1 MLKDLRPGAASG
13 GKTEREAAA
22 VTPPQDPQKTKTE
35 AQSGQLRGGNFILNY
50 VGALTRKTGRAYS
63 LRLLK
68 EEQAGRAEERVK
80 REKERQSED
89 EIMRRLNRA
98 ERTPGGFST
107 GRFVKLTR
115 RKTVKPNGRGGWVKC
130 TVIEPA
136 KPPTPNLP
144 ALRVSLLDLPPLNL
158 NAKQRKYEADVVTY
172 DDLKQTTSDT
182 VKSKNPSKR
191 FRYVLFNDLWLAKN
205 GFYYHLVPFILS
217 VIFLAIN
224 LKYVNVGVNIGVACY
239 LLLATFLCKKT
250 WQDKAKFAPV
260 RVLLIG
266 LIILLFIVG
275 AYLVERFLPQVY
287 EKIYLPFSL
296 KLFVLVFAVIRFGK
310 FFVYFMIMYRQDAS
324 SDFGNV
330 VKVKYGAP
338 GSGKTSQSVQESLG
352 LANQKW
358 RDLQMQYYFLHSRE
372 KDILRRNNPDE
383 LLDYY
388 DVKQSYEFYVKSRCI
403 PCLWS
408 NIEITDPAGRKC
420 HRLEKEHLQG
430 LKRLPSHCVIMTD
443 EVGVM
448 LKSDMSFNKAANYD
462 LSDMFRLGRHFLNW
476 SMICSEQDPN
486 NIFIDAR
493 RVVGLNE
500 GISGQTW
507 ICRPWLLEKIY
518 GFLSFFKSDSFDKKI
533 KREPKRAKFMAAFG
547 GFISSIGFRLQPTVT
562 SANTQTG
569 IKGDTQDGSG
579 AAVVRRQNRIIA
591 ATISDC
597 YDERDYRRQ
606 YPSRYDREIKGDLEG
621 SGTLGERV
629 TGYGR
634 QFVSTTPSLME
645 KRVAQDRKIKK
656 LS

>member
-1 MLKDLRPGAASG
+1 MLKDLRPVATSG
-13 GKTEREAAA
+13 GKNESVTAAA
-22 VTPPQDPQKTKTE
+22 SPPTEAEKTNTE
-35 AQSGQLRGGNFILNY
+35 AQGGQLRGGNFTLNY

-63 LRLLK
+63 LRFLK
-68 EEQAGRAEERVK
+68 DEQAARLRLQEEK
-80 REKERQSED
+80 DGERD
-89 EIMRRLNRA
+89 IAARLNRA
-98 ERTPGGFST
+98 ESVKGGFST
-107 GRFVKLTR
+107 GKRFITLTR
-115 RKTVKPNGRGGWVKC
+115 RKTIKPNGRGGYVKC
-130 TVIEPA
+130 TVLEPA
-136 KPPTPNLP
+136 KPPIKNPP
-144 ALRVSLLDLPPLNL
+144 ALRIDLLDLPPLNL
-158 NAKQRKYEADVVTY
+158 NAKQVKYESDVVTY
-172 DDLKQTTSDT
+172 DDLRQPTPDT
-182 VKSKNPSKR
+182 AKSKNPSKR
-191 FRYVLFNDLWLAKN
+191 YRYVLFNDLWLAKN

-217 VIFLAIN
+217 VIFLALN
-224 LKYVNVGVNIGVACY
+224 LKYVDVWANIAVACY
-239 LLLATFLCKKT
+239 LLLAAFICKKV
-250 WQDKAKFAPV
+250 WQNKAKIAPLRAGIICAAV
-260 RVLLIG
+260 VLFVL
-266 LIILLFIVG
+266 G
-275 AYLVERFLPQVY
+275 AYLVERFLPSFY

-310 FFVYFMIMYRQDAS
+310 FFVYFLIMYRQDVA

-338 GSGKTSQSVQESLG
+338 GSGKTSQSVQESLM
-352 LANQKW
+352 LAVQKW
-358 RDLQMQYYFLHSRE
+358 RDLQMQYYIMHSRE
-372 KDILRRNNPDE
+372 KEILKRNNPDE

-388 DVKQSYEFYVKSRCI
+388 DVKLSYEFYAKSKCI

-420 HRLEKEHLQG
+420 HRFEKEHLQG
-430 LKRLPSHCVIMTD
+430 LKRLPTHCVILTD
-443 EVGVM
+443 EVGAM

-476 SMICSEQDPN
+476 SVICSEQDPN

-518 GFLSFFKSDSFDKKI
+518 GFLSFFKSDSFDKKV
-533 KREPKRAKFMAAFG
+533 RRQPKRAKFMAAFG

-569 IKGDTQDGSG
+569 IKGESQDGSG
-579 AAVVRRQNRIIA
+579 GAVLRRQNRIIA
-591 ATISDC
+591 ATINVC

-606 YPSRYDREIKGDLEG
+606 YPSRYDREIKGDLAG

-634 QFVSTTPSLME
+634 QFVSTTPSLTE
-645 KRVAQDRKIKK
+645 KREAQDRKIKN

>member
-1 MLKDLRPGAASG
+1 MLKDLRPGVTTGANKEPVPAAENPP
-13 GKTEREAAA
+13 KEAE
-22 VTPPQDPQKTKTE
+22 KTKTE
-35 AQSGQLRGGNFILNY
+35 AQGGQLRGGNFILNY

-68 EEQAGRAEERVK
+68 EEQAARLRLRAEKDGER
-80 REKERQSED
+80 
-89 EIMRRLNRA
+89 EIFERLNRA
-98 ERTPGGFST
+98 ESVTDGFST
-107 GRFVKLTR
+107 GKRFITLTR
-115 RKTVKPNGRGGWVKC
+115 RKTIKSNGRGGYVKC
-130 TVIEPA
+130 TVLEPA
-136 KPPTPNLP
+136 KPPIKNPP
-144 ALRVSLLDLPPLNL
+144 AVRVNLLDLPPLNL
-158 NAKQRKYEADVVTY
+158 NAKQVKYESDVVTY
-172 DDLKQTTSDT
+172 DDLRKTSLPTT
-182 VKSKNPSKR
+182 KSKNPSKR
-191 FRYVLFNDLWLAKN
+191 YRYVLFNGLWLARN
-205 GFYYHLVPFILS
+205 GFYYHLIPFILS
-217 VIFLAIN
+217 VVFLALN
-224 LKYVNVGVNIGVACY
+224 LKYVDVWANIAVACY
-239 LLLATFLCKKT
+239 LLLAAFICKKV
-250 WQDKAKFAPV
+250 WQNKAKFAPL
-260 RVLLIG
+260 RAG
-266 LIILLFIVG
+266 IIVAVVGLFILV
-275 AYLVERFLPQVY
+275 AYLVERFLPSFY
-287 EKIYLPFSL
+287 DKIYLPFSL

-310 FFVYFMIMYRQDAS
+310 FFVYFLIMYRQDVA

-338 GSGKTSQSVQESLG
+338 GSGKTSQSVQESLM
-352 LANQKW
+352 LAVQKW
-358 RDLQMQYYFLHSRE
+358 RDLQMQYYILHSRE
-372 KDILRRNNPDE
+372 KEILKRNNPDE

-388 DVKQSYEFYVKSRCI
+388 DVKLSYEFYANSKCI

-420 HRLEKEHLQG
+420 HRFEKEHLQG
-430 LKRLPSHCVIMTD
+430 LKRLPTHCVILTD
-443 EVGVM
+443 EVGAM

-476 SMICSEQDPN
+476 SVICSEQDPN

-518 GFLSFFKSDSFDKKI
+518 GFLSFFKSDSFDKKV
-533 KREPKRAKFMAAFG
+533 RRQPKRAKFMAAFG

-569 IKGDTQDGSG
+569 IKGDSQDGSG
-579 AAVVRRQNRIIA
+579 GAVVRRQNRIIA
-591 ATISDC
+591 ATINVC

-606 YPSRYDREIKGDLEG
+606 YPSRYDREIKGDLAG

-634 QFVSTTPSLME
+634 QFVSTTPSLSE
-645 KRVAQDRKIKK
+645 KRAAQDRKIKN

>member
-22 VTPPQDPQKTKTE
+22 ATPPQDPQKTKTE
-35 AQSGQLRGGNFILNY
+35 AQSEFDFSALNEKQREY
-50 VGALTRKTGRAYS
+50 VLNTLS
-63 LRLLK
+63 F
-68 EEQAGRAEERVK
+68 
-80 REKERQSED
+80 ED
-89 EIMRRLNRA
+89 L
-98 ERTPGGFST
+98 
-107 GRFVKLTR
+107 VY
-115 RKTVKPNGRGGWVKC
+115 
-130 TVIEPA
+130 
-136 KPPTPNLP
+136 PTP
-144 ALRVSLLDLPPLNL
+144 
-158 NAKQRKYEADVVTY
+158 
-172 DDLKQTTSDT
+172 DT

-191 FRYVLFNDLWLAKN
+191 FRYVLCNDLWLAKN

-217 VIFLAIN
+217 VIFLALN

-239 LLLATFLCKKT
+239 LLLALLICKKI
-250 WQDKAKFAPV
+250 WLNKKKIALM
-260 RVLLIG
+260 RVIFIG
-266 LIILLFIVG
+266 LTILLFVIG
-275 AYLVERFLPQVY
+275 AYLVERLLPQIY

-296 KLFVLVFAVIRFGK
+296 KLFVLALAMIRFGK
-310 FFVYFMIMYRQDAS
+310 FFVYFIIMYRQDCS
-324 SDFGNV
+324 CDFGNV

-338 GSGKTSQSVQESLG
+338 GCGKTSQSVQESLM
-352 LANQKW
+352 LALQKW
-358 RDLQMQYYFLHSRE
+358 RNLQMQFYILHSRE

-388 DVKQSYEFYVKSRCI
+388 DVKLSYEFYINSPCI

-408 NIEITDPAGRKC
+408 NVMITDASGRRC

-430 LKRLPSHCVIMTD
+430 LKRLPSHCVILTD

-533 KREPKRAKFMAAFG
+533 KREPKRAKFMAKFG

-562 SANTQTG
+562 IANTQTG
-569 IKGDTQDGSG
+569 IKGDAQDGNGST
-579 AAVVRRQNRIIA
+579 VLRRQNRIIA

-606 YPSRYDREIKGDLEG
+606 YPSRYDREIAGDLAG

-634 QFVSTTPSLME
+634 QFVSTTPSLTE
-645 KRVAQDRKIKK
+645 KRAAQDEFIKN

>member
-13 GKTEREAAA
+13 GKTQREVAAA
-22 VTPPQDPQKTKTE
+22 TPPQGPQKTKTE

-68 EEQAGRAEERVK
+68 EEQAGRAEE
-80 REKERQSED
+80 EK
-89 EIMRRLNRA
+89 IARRLNLIEGD
-98 ERTPGGFST
+98 ERGFSS
-107 GRFVKLTR
+107 GRNFVKLTR
-115 RKTVKPNGRGGWVKC
+115 RETIKSNGRGGWVKC
-130 TVIEPA
+130 TVLEPL

-144 ALRVSLLDLPPLNL
+144 ALRVNLFDLPPLNL
-158 NAKQRKYEADVVTY
+158 NARQRKYEADVVSY
-172 DDLKQTTSDT
+172 DDLKQSTPGT

-217 VIFLAIN
+217 VIFLALN

-239 LLLATFLCKKT
+239 LLLATVLCKKT

-569 IKGDTQDGSG
+569 IKGDKQDESGSL
-579 AAVVRRQNRIIA
+579 VVSRQNRIIA
-591 ATISDC
+591 ATINRC

-606 YPSRYDREIKGDLEG
+606 YPSRYDREIKGDLAG

-634 QFVSTTPSLME
+634 QFVSTTPSLTE